1 MEKGNVSYSF
11 RLSARRYF
19 SDPDSYIGLDGSFG
33 TAPDFDH
40 QNIDYSYLKRLKS
53 YGVRAT
59 YSQKFAKIWVATTK
73 LSLSRDEVIKGVYR
87 TQTSIDLTVSRAF

>member
-1 MEKGNVSYSF
+1 MPTGSRYVRSLGLSRAMF
-11 RLSARRYF
+11 PIRLGQARHYF
-19 SDPDSYIGLDGSFG
+19 SDPDSYIGLDGCLG

-73 LSLSRDEVIKGVYR
+73 PKPKFAMKL
-87 TQTSIDLTVSRAF
+87 